1 MPQSTSEPSRKRTR
15 TGCQNC
21 RRKKRKCDERRPT
34 CGTCGRRNECC
45 QWGQKLKF
53 RDEHAQCIEEGHP
66 SMNKWKKQR
75 AREFRIVDE
84 TDQVIHDYQLDADRG
99 SLAGEDDDHTTN
111 PSPRRSHAAA
121 SNGPK
126 ISTAVDDGF
135 LTSLGF
141 LDAPAMTALMP
152 EQRSPTSAR
161 QTESAVANLIY
172 LSQGGGRSD
181 ETEMQSA
188 VPDPYSSLT
197 AVPVDVMAE
206 FTGNMAAVFTPEGS
220 LEDGVFMPGTAY
232 HELHSTLRNH
242 LIQEVQSTVPTRP
255 NTPAESSR
263 EQTAAVDEVTSDT
276 SDPPV
281 LDQHEEMHLWRNWF
295 DEIAPWLDKFDV
307 ERHFQHIIPTMAAS
321 HEHLR
326 YSILALS
333 ARQIELKAKTRPA
346 DRSLA
351 LYQQAIHLL
360 LPHLPTRSTAVIA
373 SCVILCVLEMLS
385 CSPKAWRRHLDGC
398 ASLMEAVGIN
408 GFVGGVEEALFWC
421 FARMDVC
428 GGLISSVKTLIPASH
443 WVGKSTL
450 DSDVELFRSRNHFDN
465 WANYSVY
472 LVAQVLDLLAPGPAA
487 PLDLPNRADPV
498 FRARWLKLWRHIT
511 DWHELR
517 PAPLHSIMTIPSSDE
532 SPFPT
537 ILFSNPAAISGN
549 QLYHTASILMLQN
562 QPHGL
567 RLTSP
572 KPRSILWHARQICGI
587 SISNDHHGAWTNGV
601 QPLWIAGRCMSH
613 HAEHKAILKLLE
625 KIERESGW
633 GTRWRAED
641 LKEFWGDLG
650 D

>member
-1 MPQSTSEPSRKRTR
+1 MKRARTDPKEFEILDVTDEVIRDYESGIDAGDVDITDPGAYDQDGDQSMETPAQSCTAESSEATAPIALEDELPPTLNYFDTTTTTLLPEEPS
-15 TGCQNC
+15 
-21 RRKKRKCDERRPT
+21 P
-34 CGTCGRRNECC
+34 
-45 QWGQKLKF
+45 
-53 RDEHAQCIEEGHP
+53 
-66 SMNKWKKQR
+66 
-75 AREFRIVDE
+75 
-84 TDQVIHDYQLDADRG
+84 
-99 SLAGEDDDHTTN
+99 
-111 PSPRRSHAAA
+111 
-121 SNGPK
+121 
-126 ISTAVDDGF
+126 AV
-135 LTSLGF
+135 
-141 LDAPAMTALMP
+141 
-152 EQRSPTSAR
+152 RH
-161 QTESAVANLIY
+161 TESAVANLIY
-172 LSQGGGRSD
+172 LSQGGKP
-181 ETEMQSA
+181 QA
-188 VPDPYSSLT
+188 PDTQLPYSSLS
-197 AVPVDVMAE
+197 AVPMDVMTD
-206 FTGNMAAVFTPEGS
+206 FMGNIQVFTPEGS

-242 LIQEVQSTVPTRP
+242 LIQEVKSTVPTRP
-255 NTPAESSR
+255 TTPAESQR
-263 EQTAAVDEVTSDT
+263 GDTIAAELQEASSET

-281 LDQHEEMHLWRNWF
+281 LRKEEEIHLWRNWF

-307 ERHFQHIIPTMAAS
+307 QRHFQHIIPTMAAS
-321 HEHLR
+321 HDHLR

-333 ARQIELKAKTRPA
+333 ARQIELKAKTRPT
-346 DRSLA
+346 DRSLS

-428 GGLISSVKTLIPASH
+428 GGLISSVKTLIPISH
-443 WVGKSTL
+443 WVSKRDL
-450 DSDVELFRSRNHFDN
+450 DSDVELFRPRSHFDN
-465 WANYSVY
+465 WANYTVY
-472 LVAQVLDLLAPGPAA
+472 LVAQVLDLLAPVPTA
-487 PLDLPNRADPV
+487 PLDIPSRTDPK
-498 FRARWLKLWRHIT
+498 FRARWLKLWKYIS

-517 PAPLHSIMTIPSSDE
+517 PAPLHSIMTIPSSE
-532 SPFPT
+532 KSPFPT

-567 RLTSP
+567 RLMSP
-572 KPRSILWHARQICGI
+572 KPRSILWHARQVCAI

-613 HAEHKAILKLLE
+613 PSEHKAILELLE